1 MVGLRDS
8 GRPLSCTVAE
18 KGGKMVQG
26 QLVNAIY
33 GVIGE
38 IPRDSGLELPYFVV
52 NSRFFG
58 DDPRCTR

>member
-1 MVGLRDS
+1 
-8 GRPLSCTVAE
+8 
-18 KGGKMVQG
+18 MVQG

-33 GVIGE
+33 GVIGK
-38 IPRDSGLELPYFVV
+38 IPRDSGFELPYFVV